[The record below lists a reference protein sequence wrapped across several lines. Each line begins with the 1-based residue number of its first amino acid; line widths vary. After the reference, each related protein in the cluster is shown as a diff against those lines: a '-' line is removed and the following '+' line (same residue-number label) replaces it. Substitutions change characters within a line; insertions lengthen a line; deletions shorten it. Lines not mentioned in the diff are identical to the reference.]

1 MAFGL
6 GHALLLE
13 REGDVVDDLHVGIEG
28 IGLEHHADVA
38 VLGRQIGDIP
48 VIEVDGAA
56 GGFQQAGNTV
66 EGRGLAAAGRAEQ
79 GNEAALIKGEI
90 DAVQSDNTLIKLL
103 AEIFNTDHIP
113 LPPEMVP
120 CMS

>member
-1 MAFGL
+1 M
-6 GHALLLE
+6 
-13 REGDVVDDLHVGIEG
+13 GIEG

-66 EGRGLAAAGRAEQ
+66 EGCGLAAAGRAEQ